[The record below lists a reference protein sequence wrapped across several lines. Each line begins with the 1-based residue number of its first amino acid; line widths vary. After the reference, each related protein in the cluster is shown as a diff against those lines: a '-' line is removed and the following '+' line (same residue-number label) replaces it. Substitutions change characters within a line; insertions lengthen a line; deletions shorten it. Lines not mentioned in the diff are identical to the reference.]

1 MAKDQVKSV
10 DTQSGKATAAQGD
23 NATMPLFD
31 STLSHMQSLFLMVPH
46 MQAVLMKA
54 ALNQQKEMFC
64 FAGQRC
70 EADLALAE
78 NIGAANNVQDM
89 MSAYLG
95 FYKDAAQQYAQ
106 EAGKATEIGSDIAL
120 VAVSDIEKQARAVAT
135 ELAEAEAA

>member
-10 DTQSGKATAAQGD
+10 DTQSEHAEIAKQESD
-23 NATMPLFD
+23 SMPLFD
-31 STLSHMQSLFLMVPH
+31 STLSHMQNMFLVVPH
-46 MQAVLMKA
+46 IQAALMKA
-54 ALNQQKEMFC
+54 ALNQQKELFC

-78 NIGAANNVQDM
+78 NISAANNVQDM

-120 VAVSDIEKQARAVAT
+120 VAVSDIEKQTRAVAT
-135 ELAEAEAA
+135 EMTDTQAA